1 MRAPI
6 TLGLLA
12 ALAGCGSSGPD
23 TRSVTTQ
30 LVRANVPRATPAVS
44 PADAA
49 ALRDGN
55 ALFAGRLLAQVAQSQ
70 PNLALSPA
78 SISQTLAMAFAGAR
92 GRTASEMASALDF
105 RLPPGRLGAAF
116 NAADR
121 SLANVNGPKATFDV
135 ANALYGQT
143 GQQFH
148 QAFLRV
154 LARDYGA
161 GLRTAEFEHDPA
173 GARSDINGW
182 VSGQTHGKIPALL
195 GPGDVDPSTRLVLVN
210 AVYLKAKWL
219 APFAADQTSAAA
231 FHAPAGTVQVP
242 TMHQPGTFGYVQAS
256 GYQALE
262 MRYQG
267 GRLAFD
273 VLLPSPGG
281 LGPLLSRI
289 AGHGPLA
296 LLAGLR
302 HTQVE
307 VALPKFRLT
316 THVELA
322 EPLRALGMQLAFEPG
337 RADLSG
343 IADKPGYLY
352 VKAVVHEAYL
362 DVDEAG
368 TEAAAATGV
377 GISGTAVMAP
387 PTTKFIADR
396 PFVFVLRDLNTG
408 AVLFTGV
415 VSRP

>member
-1 MRAPI
+1 
-6 TLGLLA
+6 
-12 ALAGCGSSGPD
+12 
-23 TRSVTTQ
+23 
-30 LVRANVPRATPAVS
+30 
-44 PADAA
+44 
-49 ALRDGN
+49 
-55 ALFAGRLLAQVAQSQ
+55 
-70 PNLALSPA
+70 
-78 SISQTLAMAFAGAR
+78 
-92 GRTASEMASALDF
+92 MASALDF
-105 RLPPGRLGAAF
+105 RLPAGRLGAAF

-121 SLANVNGPKATFDV
+121 SLAKINGPMATLAV

-143 GQQFH
+143 GQRFH

-161 GLRTAEFEHDPA
+161 GLRTADFERDPA
-173 GARSDINGW
+173 GARSDINSW
-182 VSGQTHGKIPALL
+182 VSGQTRGKIPSLL

-210 AVYLKAKWL
+210 AVYLNAKWL
-219 APFAADQTSAAA
+219 QPFAHDQTMPAA

-242 TMHQPGTFGYVQAS
+242 TMHQTGTFGYLQGS

-262 MRYQG
+262 LRYQG

-273 VLLPSPGG
+273 VVLPSPGG
-281 LGPLLSRI
+281 LGPVLARV
-289 AGHGPLA
+289 ARQGPLA
-296 LLAGLR
+296 LVGGLR
-302 HTQVE
+302 RTQVQ

-322 EPLRALGMQLAFEPG
+322 DPLRALGMQLAFEPG

-377 GISGTAVMAP
+377 GVVGTAVPLP
-387 PTTKFIADR
+387 PKTKFIADR
-396 PFVFVLRDLNTG
+396 PFVFVLRDLKTG